1 MSVTVSIHSYGYGHL
16 AAQCIDSVLTQTR
29 KPDVVRFFD
38 DGAGDCG
45 HLPALYPEVEF
56 VFRPAN
62 LGTVAS
68 FQDALD
74 RVGTEFSLFIGADN
88 WLRLDTLELLY
99 GHRSADIVS
108 YDIYVVGEHRE
119 AFSARVGAQE
129 RRAGL
134 SVWRFDPSQDMNATN
149 TVHGSSMYR
158 TSLAKRHGYQAR
170 PGGVRSEEDWHL
182 FRRMMADGAVRE
194 HVRQPLLFYRRHS
207 RNFNPPS

>member
-1 MSVTVSIHSYGYGHL
+1 VSITVSIHSHGYGHL

-38 DGAGDCG
+38 DGVGDCA
-45 HLPALYPEVEF
+45 HLPALYPEVDF
-56 VFRPAN
+56 VFRPQN

-68 FQDALD
+68 FQDALE
-74 RVGTEFSLFIGADN
+74 RVDTEFSLFIGADN

-99 GHRSADIVS
+99 ASRSADIVS

-134 SVWRFDPSQDMNATN
+134 NVWRFDTSLDMAATN

-158 TSLAKRHGYQAR
+158 TALAKRFGYQAR
-170 PGGVRSEEDWHL
+170 PGGARTEEDWHL
-182 FRRMMADGAVRE
+182 FRRMMADGAKRV
-194 HVRQPLLFYRRHS
+194 HLAQPLLFYRRHS
-207 RNFNPPS
+207 RNCNPPA